1 MADVQLLDFRNRGN
15 RPEIHGRESVARVH
29 GEPERR
35 SARRCGT
42 QRVQRFACS
51 RAVGVLARVQLDRV
65 CAELTRQSNGIDI
78 GRYEEAGANSGAAQF
93 PDRPPDSL
101 RITGHIQSAFSG
113 NFFAPLGN
121 ERGLARLGGLGDRD
135 HLIGAGEFE
144 IEHPRDGRVE
154 SRDVGVLDMTSVLAQ
169 MCGDTI
175 RAGGLANSGGLHRV
189 GLVAASGLPDGG
201 DVVHV
206 HIKSLVPCSHIWP
219 EYNFLTMKKLLLS
232 IIVVGSLACHT
243 APPSTSGVDMSP
255 GARTSVAAVER
266 FFSAVHAQD
275 LQAMSLVWG
284 TTRGS
289 ARDNM
294 NRQEMEKREV
304 ILQCYFNYDSFRVL
318 GESPTSEIR
327 HMVRVELVR
336 GGRTRTPVVYT
347 VMGPNGRWFVENL
360 DISAVKDFCGMA
372 PANPGG
378 L

>member
-1 MADVQLLDFRNRGN
+1 MADVQLLDFRNGSN
-15 RPEIHGRESVARVH
+15 RPEVHGGESVARVH
-29 GEPERR
+29 GEPECRGTG
-35 SARRCGT
+35 RCGT
-42 QRVQRFACS
+42 QRVQRFAGP

-65 CAELTRQSNGIDI
+65 RAELTRESDSLDI
-78 GRYEEAGANSGAAQF
+78 RRYEETGANSSAAQF
-93 PDRPPDSL
+93 RDGPLDS
-101 RITGHIQSAFSG
+101 RSVTGHIQSAFGG

-121 ERGLARLGGLGDRD
+121 ERGLARVGGLGDHD
-135 HLIGAGEFE
+135 HLVGAREFE
-144 IEHPRDGRVE
+144 IEHPPDGRVQR
-154 SRDVGVLDMTSVLAQ
+154 RDVGVLDMTPVLAQ

-175 RAGGLANSGGLHRV
+175 RAGCLANSGRLHRV
-189 GLVAASGLPDGG
+189 GLVAASGLPHGG

-318 GESPTSEIR
+318 SESPTSEIR

-347 VMGPNGRWFVENL
+347 VVGPDGRWFVENL